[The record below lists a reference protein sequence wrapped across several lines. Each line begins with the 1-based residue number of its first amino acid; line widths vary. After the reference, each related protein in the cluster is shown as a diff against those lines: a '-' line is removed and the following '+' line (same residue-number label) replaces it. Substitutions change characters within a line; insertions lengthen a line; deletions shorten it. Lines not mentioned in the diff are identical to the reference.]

1 MRPVE
6 RASLRVMASVTC
18 HVMPD
23 QAPAGAIVAA
33 WLLSDFPASQPPT
46 PNVAPPAGITVRS
59 WTAVDNANGV
69 LTINGLADDT
79 AYVFGDDTDGAGR
92 WRYWRVR
99 TPKPAAAGGGSTA
112 GPVNAKNYGAAGD
125 GVADDTAALQ
135 AAIAAAGTSGEVFVP
150 AGTYLVSAALVPLQ
164 SQRIYGQGPGSTLI
178 RSTAAAA
185 PIFGTI
191 PYNVRFSDLGVDA
204 SSAQSAGGG
213 GFVFATS
220 GGGIDSIYR
229 VRFGD
234 NLYTWVDWASS
245 GQSELHIRD
254 CLAHSFV
261 SGFTSG
267 VTNGFLIGSG
277 ASQSDSIHI
286 RNFQGRATAA
296 GVANWMVCKGADTV
310 HVSDSM
316 FYGGVNGLSLAGGVA
331 TKNTG
336 HKYERVV
343 WDSNTGIAV
352 DAAFCRDI
360 AFLGCGFQTCGATNG
375 DEAIKVGT
383 STAKDAEGVRV
394 VGCNFQ
400 NLYGHAV
407 RIRAGSVHTLI
418 ADNAIYDGGKKTANT
433 YSGVE
438 VDANA
443 GHFTIQGNE
452 IGAGSNVYNQA
463 GSYKYGVNVNAG
475 SSNNY
480 RVVGNRFIQTATAN
494 LNDGGTGVAKSIS
507 GNLNVQVFTANGTW
521 TKPDGATEV
530 RVACIGGGG
539 SGASGQVGDTT
550 VNRYG
555 GSGASGGAYAEIT
568 LPSAACGA
576 TETVTVGA
584 TQSAVGAAKTAAAGA
599 AANGNNGNSGN
610 FSQFGAGPL
619 LRANGGVN
627 GKADGTSMSS
637 PLGAP
642 FAVGAGGGSGAC
654 AAGAAGGAGN
664 PCGLLGPGSGGAGGG
679 VDTANAFKAGGTG
692 STGSLATVAVAGGAG
707 TGGASSGA
715 AGVSGTARTGA
726 NAVGSGDGGGGGA
739 GLGGTGADGAVPGG
753 GGGGGGAGS
762 SAVNSGAGGQGARGE
777 VRVYTSLS

>member
-1 MRPVE
+1 
-6 RASLRVMASVTC
+6 
-18 HVMPD
+18 MPE
-23 QAPAGAIVAA
+23 QAPAFSTVNAY
-33 WLLSDFPASQPPT
+33 LLSDFPTSQAPS
-46 PNVAPPAGITVRS
+46 PNTAPPAGITVRS
-59 WTAVDNANGV
+59 SVVVANSDGV
-69 LTINGLADDT
+69 VAMTGLADDT
-79 AYVFGDDTDGAGR
+79 AYVFGDNTDGAGK

-150 AGTYLVSAALVPLQ
+150 AGTYAVSAALVPLQ
-164 SQRIYGQGPGSTLI
+164 NQRIYGQGAPNTLL
-178 RSTAAAA
+178 RSTVAGA
-185 PIFGTI
+185 PVFGNV
-191 PYNVRFSDLGVDA
+191 PYNVSVSDLGLDA
-204 SSAQSAGGG
+204 SAAQSAGGG
-213 GFVFATS
+213 GVVFATT
-220 GGGIDSIYR
+220 GGRGLGVVER

-234 NLYTWVDWASS
+234 NLYTLVDWASA
-245 GQSELHIRD
+245 GQSELHVRD
-254 CLAHSFV
+254 CLVLSYAT
-261 SGFTSG
+261 GG
-267 VTNGFLIGSG
+267 PIAGCTNGILVGGGG
-277 ASQSDSIHI
+277 AESDSIHI
-286 RNFQGRATAA
+286 RNFQGRAQAA
-296 GVANWMVCKGADTV
+296 GVTNWMVCKGADTV

-599 AANGNNGNSGN
+599 AANGNSGNSGN

-619 LRANGGVN
+619 LRANGGYN

-637 PLGAP
+637 PLGAVT
-642 FAVGAGGGSGAC
+642 ANGAGGGSGAC
-654 AAGAAGGAGN
+654 AAGAAGGAGS

>member
-1 MRPVE
+1 
-6 RASLRVMASVTC
+6 MASATLKVGS
-18 HVMPD
+18 VF
-23 QAPAGAIVAA
+23 PAGTSVGAYLGALTSGA
-33 WLLSDFPASQPPT
+33 PGGSPATTAVVGTDGSLAFSGLTGLARYSAGAQVSGVWT
-46 PNVAPPAGITVRS
+46 WVGFYADAPPVTS
-59 WTAVDNANGV
+59 
-69 LTINGLADDT
+69 
-79 AYVFGDDTDGAGR
+79 
-92 WRYWRVR
+92 
-99 TPKPAAAGGGSTA
+99 GGTA
-112 GPVNAKNYGAAGD
+112 GPVNAKDYGAAGD
-125 GVADDTAALQ
+125 GATDDTAALQ

-164 SQRIYGQGPGSTLI
+164 NQRIYGQGAPNTLI

-185 PIFGTI
+185 PVFGTI

-213 GFVFATS
+213 GFVAS
-220 GGGIDSIYR
+220 SAAGLLYLRRI
-229 VRFGD
+229 RFGD
-234 NLYTWVDWASS
+234 NLYSLVDWAIA
-245 GQSELHIRD
+245 GRSELHIRD
-254 CLAHSFV
+254 CIALSFV
-261 SGFTSG
+261 SGFVNG
-267 VTNGFLIGSG
+267 VTNGFLVGSG
-277 ASQSDSIHI
+277 ASQSDGIHI
-286 RNFQGRATAA
+286 RNFQGRAQAA
-296 GVANWMVCKGADTV
+296 GVTNWMVCKGADTV

-316 FYGGVNGLSLAGGVA
+316 FFGGVNGLSLAGGVA

-336 HKYERVV
+336 HKYERVI
-343 WDSNTGIAV
+343 WDSNSGIAV

-360 AFLGCGFQTCGATNG
+360 AFLGCGIQTCGQTNG

-383 STAKDAEGVRV
+383 ATANDAQGVRV
-394 VGCNFQ
+394 VGSNFQ
-400 NLYGHAV
+400 NLYGHAI

-418 ADNAIYDGGKKTANT
+418 AANAIYDGGKKTANT

-438 VDANA
+438 VDAGA
-443 GHFTIQGNE
+443 SHFTIQNNE
-452 IGAGSNVYNQA
+452 IGAGSNTYNQG
-463 GSYKYGVNVNAG
+463 GSYKYGVNVNTG

-494 LNDGGTGVAKSIS
+494 LNDGGTGAAKSIS

-555 GSGASGGAYAEIT
+555 GSGATGGAYVEIT

-619 LRANGGVN
+619 LRANGGYN

-637 PLGAP
+637 PLGATT
-642 FAVGAGGGSGAC
+642 ANGAGGGSGAC
-654 AAGAAGGAGN
+654 AAGAAGGGGS
-664 PCGLLGPGSGGAGGG
+664 PCGLLGAGSGGAGGG
-679 VDTANAFKAGGTG
+679 ADTANAFKAGGTG
-692 STGSLATVAVAGGAG
+692 STGSLATVAVAAGAG